1 MASGRITCRLRVLKE
16 RHRLSLSQPLRI
28 ELQDQRVN
36 RECSRPDH
44 VDINP
49 CIQWQSDRH
58 EQLKTKTSATRNT
71 VQADSPWRLKKG
83 EMAKEAE
90 RLFDGTGWLPE
101 PLRLADGVPSAA
113 LPATVV
119 DILPAFLTESEDAQS
134 QQAAE

>member
-1 MASGRITCRLRVLKE
+1 
-16 RHRLSLSQPLRI
+16 
-28 ELQDQRVN
+28 
-36 RECSRPDH
+36 
-44 VDINP
+44 
-49 CIQWQSDRH
+49 
-58 EQLKTKTSATRNT
+58 
-71 VQADSPWRLKKG
+71 
-83 EMAKEAE
+83 MAKEAE